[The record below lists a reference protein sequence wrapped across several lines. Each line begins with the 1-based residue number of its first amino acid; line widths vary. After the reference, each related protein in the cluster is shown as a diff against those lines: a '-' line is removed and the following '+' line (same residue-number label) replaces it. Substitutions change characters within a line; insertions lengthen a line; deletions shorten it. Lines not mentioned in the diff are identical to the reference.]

1 MFGSEILEVG
11 VGLVLIFLLVSLI
24 LTAVRET
31 IESWS
36 KTRSRDLERAIAE
49 LLDDKSQGG
58 LRDALYNHPLV
69 SALFPGAKAP
79 SKVSASGAIGAARNL
94 PSYIPRETFALA
106 LFDLLKADQAKALD
120 PNVAPSERIRGAF
133 DVISRTAGQDPE
145 RIRKHLEQWYDASMD
160 RASGWYRRRT
170 QKLLFWLG
178 LGIAFFLNIN
188 AFVIAQYLA
197 THDAARAQVAKISDK
212 VLEDQEVVAVLRDEA
227 LARSAAAAE
236 RGRPE
241 GADNAVAPAGNAS
254 DAAENATAAPEPVG
268 KASAVTVVTPTARA
282 KAIEIRARLQDDL
295 AEAGLPLGWN
305 RAQLAY
311 VERQLEQRSWFE
323 RIAFLLSWLAGF
335 VAIGFAA
342 TLGAPFWFD
351 VLGKVMVIR
360 STVKPTEKS
369 PDEAS
374 KDGGTGGAPKPRPQ
388 DADDKVQA

>member
-11 VGLVLIFLLVSLI
+11 IGLVLIFLLVSLI

-49 LLDDKSQGG
+49 LLDDKGQGG
-58 LRDALYNHPLV
+58 LRDAVYNHPLV
-69 SALFPGAKAP
+69 SALFPGPKAP
-79 SKVSASGAIGAARNL
+79 SNISSKGLIGGARNL

-106 LFDLLKADQAKALD
+106 LFDLLKADKANMLD
-120 PNVAPSERIRGAF
+120 PSAAPSERIRGAF
-133 DVISRTAGQDPE
+133 DVLSRTADQDPE

-170 QKLLFWLG
+170 QKLLFWIG

-197 THDAARAQVAKISDK
+197 THDAAREQVAKISDK
-212 VLEDQEVVAVLRDEA
+212 VLEDAEVVAVLRDEA
-227 LARSAAAAE
+227 LARNAAASQ
-236 RGRPE
+236 
-241 GADNAVAPAGNAS
+241 APARAEEAPPAENAL
-254 DAAENATAAPEPVG
+254 DAAESAALDPPEAEPV
-268 KASAVTVVTPTARA
+268 SARDPAPAATPAVRA
-282 KAIEIRARLQDDL
+282 KAAEIRARLQDDL

-305 RAQLAY
+305 RAQIAY
-311 VERQLEQRSWFE
+311 VERQLTQRSWLE
-323 RIAFLLSWLAGF
+323 RLAFLLSWLAGF
-335 VAIGFAA
+335 VAVGFAA

-369 PDEAS
+369 PDEKS

-388 DADDKVQA
+388 GPDETV